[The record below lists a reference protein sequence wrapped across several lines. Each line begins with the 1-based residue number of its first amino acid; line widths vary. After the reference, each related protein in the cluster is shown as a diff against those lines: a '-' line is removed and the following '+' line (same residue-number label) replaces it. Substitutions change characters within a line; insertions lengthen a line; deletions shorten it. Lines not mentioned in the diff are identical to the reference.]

1 MKKLPLVA
9 FAVLITTLAGAQIQF
24 GAKAGLNLANWAM
37 SPKEQGISTS
47 LKPFFNAGGLAYIP
61 LFNKFGL
68 QPEVVYSG
76 EGTKIKDVDGSSTY
90 NLGYINVP
98 VLFKYKDAS
107 GFFAEIG
114 PQIGFL
120 LNAKAKYGDISVDQ
134 KDYLKSTDFSGVIGL
149 GYLSSFNI
157 GVDARY
163 NLGLT
168 NIVKESD
175 NGSIKNGVIQVGLFY
190 MFGGKAK

>member
-1 MKKLPLVA
+1 MKRLSLVA
-9 FAVLITTLAGAQIQF
+9 IAAFITVVSSAQIRF

-37 SPKEQGISTS
+37 SPKEEGISNS
-47 LKPFFNAGGLAYIP
+47 LKPFFHAGGLAYIP
-61 LFNKFGL
+61 LFSKFGL

-76 EGTKIKDVDGSSTY
+76 EGTKIKDVDGTSTY

-98 VLFKYKDAS
+98 VLLKYKDPS

-120 LNAKAKYGDISVDQ
+120 LSAKAKYGEISVDQ
-134 KDYLKSTDFSGVIGL
+134 KDYLKSTDFSGVLGI
-149 GYLSSFNI
+149 GYLSPLNI

-175 NGSIKNGVIQVGLFY
+175 NGSIKNGVIQIGVFY
-190 MFGGKAK
+190 MFGKSK